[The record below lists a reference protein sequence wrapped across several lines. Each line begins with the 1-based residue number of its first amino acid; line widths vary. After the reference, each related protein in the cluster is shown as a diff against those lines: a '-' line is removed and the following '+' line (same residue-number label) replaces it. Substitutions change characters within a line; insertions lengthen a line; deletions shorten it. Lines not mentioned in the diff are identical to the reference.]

1 METPYEWQV
10 VRDYIQN
17 LTNRFNDDWHI
28 GLRMNT
34 TMVGNWTW
42 VSGKPLTIKHLQPWQ
57 PRDGAPY
64 VVMAKNY
71 PPGTRGLFND
81 IRGDIFAGYICE
93 IPSECSRSGLI
104 CNIPEVSR
112 EAPPG
117 ASRKPTLPTVRT
129 EKYTRA
135 NKTEKIFM
143 VKKVQPPSGFIH
155 WAIAI
160 IPLACMIAVL
170 ACVIGFLLW
179 RLKMNT
185 RKQNSDITAQ
195 PIYYDAQTRS
205 LHKQDGRANNPSGV
219 NQLRVHFQDSAH
231 HEDPKY
237 RLLQQSANN
246 ENSNL
251 QYASLCKIPGEVPI
265 SRRLAIRRKSSDE
278 LKGKYPLNK
287 SRRDEEVTQDYRALK
302 RHSAEQNNQEDNS
315 GAYQALIT
323 DYEEPGNVIVAD
335 QGNAESQECFED
347 ELPYLEIIA

>member
-1 METPYEWQV
+1 
-10 VRDYIQN
+10 
-17 LTNRFNDDWHI
+17 
-28 GLRMNT
+28 
-34 TMVGNWTW
+34 
-42 VSGKPLTIKHLQPWQ
+42 
-57 PRDGAPY
+57 
-64 VVMAKNY
+64 
-71 PPGTRGLFND
+71 
-81 IRGDIFAGYICE
+81 
-93 IPSECSRSGLI
+93 
-104 CNIPEVSR
+104 
-112 EAPPG
+112 
-117 ASRKPTLPTVRT
+117 
-129 EKYTRA
+129 
-135 NKTEKIFM
+135 
-143 VKKVQPPSGFIH
+143 
-155 WAIAI
+155 
-160 IPLACMIAVL
+160 MIAVL